1 MTTAPAIAVKS
12 IILARITDEL
22 NMTGKL
28 ITTTEINMRIENCL
42 LCITNL
48 DNDNLGFKESNF
60 NHPSTL
66 GAAFLMTY
74 MHRS

>member
-12 IILARITDEL
+12 IILARISDEL

-28 ITTTEINMRIENCL
+28 ITITEINMRIENCL

-60 NHPSTL
+60 NHPFTL
-66 GAAFLMTY
+66 GA
-74 MHRS
+74 HS